1 MRVNERVSG
10 EPKIVR
16 VAFETAHT
24 IGEALITLR
33 KPFAHCGHTR
43 TTDKG
48 KEFTPY
54 ERIALAL
61 STDFFF
67 AHLYVSWERGEKRKE
82 KRVRG
87 VERGAWGVGRG
98 AWGERKHDRFDA
110 SIFPKGDAR
119 EWHHRR

>member
-1 MRVNERVSG
+1 VERAHFGDWEVDRVIGAAQKQALMRVNERVSG

-82 KRVRG
+82 
-87 VERGAWGVGRG
+87 
-98 AWGERKHDRFDA
+98 
-110 SIFPKGDAR
+110 
-119 EWHHRR
+119 